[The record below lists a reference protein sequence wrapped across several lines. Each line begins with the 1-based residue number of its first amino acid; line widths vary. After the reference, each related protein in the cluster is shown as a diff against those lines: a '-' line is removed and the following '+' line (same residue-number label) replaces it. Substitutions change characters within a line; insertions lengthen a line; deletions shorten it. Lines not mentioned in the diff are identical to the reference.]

1 MRTTLI
7 ALIVASASVA
17 AAAPNTKPADKPGD
31 DADTQVFTWSSGRGR
46 LGFAA
51 IQISPELRMHLGA
64 PSDRGVLVDSVR
76 TDSPAAK
83 AGLQVG
89 DIVLSVDGASAQ
101 SAMSILD
108 ALGDRKKGD
117 KVAIDVQRGSSR
129 VSLSA
134 TLDDDP
140 GMDMRAFGR
149 FEKGG
154 KMMPFQP
161 DQMDKWFGP
170 GMFDKDMQRSLDD
183 LRKRMDQLEHKL
195 DTKRT

>member
-7 ALIVASASVA
+7 ALIVATASVA
-17 AAAPNTKPADKPGD
+17 AAAPATKPAD
-31 DADTQVFTWSSGRGR
+31 ADNDNDVSVTWSTGRGR

-51 IQISPELRMHLGA
+51 IQISPELRTHLGA

-83 AGLQVG
+83 AGVKVG
-89 DIVLSVDGASAQ
+89 DIVLSVDGASAK

-108 ALGDRKKGD
+108 AIGDRKKGD
-117 KVAIDVQRGSSR
+117 KVAIDVQRGNSR
-129 VSLSA
+129 LSLSA
-134 TLDDDP
+134 TLEDDA
-140 GMDMRAFGR
+140 GTDMRAFGR
-149 FEKGG
+149 FQGSG
-154 KMMPFQP
+154 NKMMP
-161 DQMDKWFGP
+161 MDPNDMGTFFGP
-170 GMFDKDMQRSLDD
+170 GMFDQDMQRSLDE